1 MSSIGD
7 KAIEAGSLDIGM
19 YRDDIDTR
27 PKTRIGPTEIPEPI
41 DGKVVVL
48 TDDVLFTGR
57 TIRAALDAL
66 VDLGRPSAVQ
76 LAVVVDRGHRQL
88 PIRADYV
95 GKNIP
100 TAITEHVAVR
110 FAEIDGDDGVYMGD
124 SARKRFRK
132 RGRRVNDLLTT
143 EGLSKEMLTDLLDEA
158 DEFAE
163 VLTRP
168 IPKVPALRGKTVATM
183 FFEPS
188 TRTRMSFEKAAKAL
202 SADTVSF
209 SPGTSALSKGESLK
223 DTALTVHA
231 MGVDLMVVRHK
242 NTGAPQRLAE
252 WLDIPIVNGG
262 DGAHQH
268 PTQALLDCLTIRQR
282 FGTLEG
288 LNIAIV
294 GDIKHSR
301 VARSDIF
308 AMSTLGANV
317 TLVGPPTLLP
327 LDPEEWPVEAT
338 HDLDAQLDT
347 FDVVYLL
354 RVQNERGG
362 GSVFPSVS
370 EYTRRF
376 GMTTE
381 RFNRLSEDAIVMH
394 PGPMNRGVEIGHDVA
409 DDERSLIL
417 QQVTNGVATRMAVL
431 FALLG
436 GDRDA

>member
-1 MSSIGD
+1 M
-7 KAIEAGSLDIGM
+7 
-19 YRDDIDTR
+19 
-27 PKTRIGPTEIPEPI
+27 
-41 DGKVVVL
+41 
-48 TDDVLFTGR
+48 
-57 TIRAALDAL
+57 
-66 VDLGRPSAVQ
+66 
-76 LAVVVDRGHRQL
+76 
-88 PIRADYV
+88 
-95 GKNIP
+95 
-100 TAITEHVAVR
+100 
-110 FAEIDGDDGVYMGD
+110 
-124 SARKRFRK
+124 
-132 RGRRVNDLLTT
+132 NDLLTT
-143 EGLSKEMLTDLLDEA
+143 ENLSKETLTALLDEA

-209 SPGTSALSKGESLK
+209 SPGTSSLSKGESLK

-242 NTGAPQRLAE
+242 NTGAPWRLAE

-327 LDPEEWPVEAT
+327 LDPEAWPVTVT
-338 HDLDAQLDT
+338 HDLDSSLET

-354 RVQNERGG
+354 RVQTERGG

-370 EYTRRF
+370 EYTTRY

-381 RFNRLSEDAIVMH
+381 RFRRLSDEAVVLH

-417 QQVTNGVATRMAVL
+417 QQVTNGVAARMAVL
-431 FALLG
+431 FTLLG